1 MRGEHHL
8 NAVSNQLTGAQR
20 ILHTLVIH
28 GDTVANADGVKF
40 KRHAAGVADTRL
52 HLLGDLVQV
61 HVAGNVVALGVHHGN
76 ERPLHLQIINTQC
89 TQ

>member
-1 MRGEHHL
+1 MLWIAEAIDK
-8 NAVSNQLTGAQR
+8 NEICVSVNGSGTMKIEQR
-20 ILHTLVIH
+20 LPFLCLLYTS
-28 GDTVANADGVKF
+28 
-40 KRHAAGVADTRL
+40 
-52 HLLGDLVQV
+52 LGDLVQV